1 MTYFTLRL
9 NDIRRRITDA
19 CKKSSRDPAGIRLI
33 AVSKRHD
40 IGRVREAIDAGQID
54 FGENLIQEAVPKI
67 VETRG
72 NKIIWHFIGHLQ
84 SNKTRATATHFDWVH
99 TIDRARIARR
109 LNDQRPADAEPLQV
123 CIQVRIGD
131 EDSKSGI
138 APADVPALADEIVK
152 LPRLKL
158 RGLMAIPPP
167 AGELEIQRGYFKTLR
182 EIKTSLERAGYHL
195 DTLSMG
201 MSADLEAAVA
211 EGSTMLRIGTAL
223 FGPRPPTDS
232 VGAG

>member
-1 MTYFTLRL
+1 M
-9 NDIRRRITDA
+9 NDIRSRIEIA
-19 CKKSSRDPAGIRLI
+19 CEKSCRDPSQIRLI

-40 IGRVREAIDAGQID
+40 TGRVQEAVGAGQID

-67 VETRG
+67 VAMRK
-72 NKIIWHFIGHLQ
+72 NKLVWHFIGHLQ
-84 SNKTRATATHFDWVH
+84 SNKTREAATYFDWVH
-99 TIDRARIARR
+99 TVDRPKVARR
-109 LNDQRPADAEPLQV
+109 LSDQRPIDAEPLQV

-131 EDSKSGI
+131 EESKSGI
-138 APADVPALADEIVK
+138 APAGLRDLADQISG

-167 AGELEIQRGYFKTLR
+167 ATEFEVQRGYFKTVR
-182 EIKTSLERAGYHL
+182 ELKIDLERDGYAL

-201 MSADLEAAVA
+201 MSNDLEAAIA

-223 FGPRPPTDS
+223 FGPRPP
-232 VGAG
+232 AGTG